1 MSKTFTR
8 FPLKGYKGVFFIL
21 GTSPVTGEA
30 ERIFY
35 IRYRNPAGKLV
46 EEKAGRAG
54 KPDSMTP
61 AKARA
66 MREDRM
72 RGKELPNRERREA
85 ERMEK
90 IAEAKRWTF
99 DRLWEAWK
107 ADPENA
113 GKRGTHSA
121 DIRYKKHIKPP
132 LGDREPKNLIVED
145 IDRIRLGLAKTHARE
160 TTLSVL
166 NLINRIARYGFAK
179 GYCPG
184 FPFVINMKK
193 KQMGREPRIKEAP
206 TDEQIQR
213 YVKTCREWPDVQ
225 ARNFQLLICYTGM
238 RRGSAWNL
246 MWKDVDL
253 DTGKIVLRNTKNT
266 HDIPILLAEDA
277 VNLLRNHPRTPGN
290 PYVFTGADPSG
301 KRSERQ
307 ATVIPQ
313 RIRDAAGLPKSFD
326 PNHVWRI
333 NLATQG
339 RRHGVDTFYIQ
350 KMGGWE
356 SPRMVDH
363 YAKVNEST
371 LRNAVELMA
380 GVLREKDAMEETQDK
395 EEMA

>member
-1 MSKTFTR
+1 MSKAFTR

-66 MREDRM
+66 IREDRM
-72 RGKELPNRERREA
+72 RGKELPNREQRQA
-85 ERMEK
+85 ER
-90 IAEAKRWTF
+90 AELRTESGKWTF
-99 DRLWEAWK
+99 DKLWKTWK
-107 ADPENA
+107 EDPENA

-121 DIRYKKHIKPP
+121 DMRYRKHIMVP
-132 LGDREPKNLIVED
+132 LGGREPKNLIIED

-166 NLINRIARYGFAK
+166 NLINRIARYGFIK

-184 FPFVINMKK
+184 LPFVINMRK
-193 KQMGREPRIKEAP
+193 KQMGREPRIKVAP
-206 TDEQIQR
+206 TDEQIAS
-213 YVKTCREWPDVQ
+213 YIKTCREWPDVQ
-225 ARNFQLLICYTGM
+225 AANFQLLIAYTGM

-246 MWKDVDL
+246 KWEDVNL
-253 DTGKIVLRNTKNT
+253 DTGRIVLRNTKNT
-266 HDIPILLAEDA
+266 RDIPILLAEDA
-277 VNLLRNHPRTPGN
+277 VNLLRNHPQQEGN
-290 PYVFTGADPSG
+290 PYVFTGAHPSG
-301 KRSERQ
+301 KRSDRQ
-307 ATVIPQ
+307 VEIIP
-313 RIRDAAGLPKSFD
+313 RKIRDAAGLPRTFD
-326 PNHVWRI
+326 PCHIWRI

-371 LRNAVELMA
+371 LRDAVELIA
-380 GVLREKDAMEETQDK
+380 GVLREKDAREET
-395 EEMA
+395 A